1 MARPSGSRQRGGR
14 GQGARLLA
22 MALLAGVAL
31 VWSTPL
37 LWMLVASFRPQNF
50 GGLDMASL
58 WPDFEPTLA
67 NFVEALESADFAL
80 LYLNTL
86 VVCAGILAVQL
97 ATVTLAGYAFA
108 RLSFPGRELVF
119 YGFLLQLM
127 LVPPIL
133 IVPNLTTITRLGLYD
148 SLLGV
153 MAPYFASAFGVFLM
167 RQTFRTIPRDFEE
180 AAVVDGATWWQ
191 LVVRVL
197 VPLARPGMI
206 AFAIVSV
213 VSHWN
218 EFLWPLMVISSLDN
232 QTLTVGL
239 ASFTMGAES
248 ASQWGVIAAGTFLVA
263 APLLLAFGLFQR
275 QFVNSFLF
283 SGVK

>member
-1 MARPSGSRQRGGR
+1 MTRRASPG
-14 GQGARLLA
+14 
-22 MALLAGVAL
+22 ALLALATLSAVVL

-37 LWMLVASFRPQNF
+37 LWMAIAAFRPQNF

-58 WPDFEPTLA
+58 WPDFVPTLD
-67 NFVEALESADFAL
+67 NFAEALDSADFPL
-80 LYLNTL
+80 LYLNTVL
-86 VVCAGILAVQL
+86 VCLGTLAVQL

-108 RLSFPGRELVF
+108 RLRFPGKELVF

-133 IVPNLTTITRLGLYD
+133 IVPNLVTITRLGLYD

-167 RQTFRTIPRDFEE
+167 RQTFRTIPKDFEE
-180 AAVVDGATWWQ
+180 AAIVDGATWWQ
-191 LVVRVL
+191 LVWRVL
-197 VPLARPGMI
+197 VPLARPGMV
-206 AFAIVSV
+206 AFGIVSV

-218 EFLWPLMVISSLDN
+218 EFLWPLMVISTPDN
-232 QTLTVGL
+232 QTLTIGL

-263 APLLLAFGLFQR
+263 APLLAAFALFQR

>member
-1 MARPSGSRQRGGR
+1 MT
-14 GQGARLLA
+14 GAGTKGANPAA
-22 MALLAGVAL
+22 ML
-31 VWSTPL
+31 VIATLSAVILIWSTPL
-37 LWMLVASFRPQNF
+37 IWMAIASFRPQNF

-58 WPDFEPTLA
+58 WPDFSPTWA
-67 NFVEALESADFAL
+67 NFAEALDSAEFPL
-80 LYLNTL
+80 LYLNTAI
-86 VVCAGILAVQL
+86 VCAGTLGVQL
-97 ATVTLAGYAFA
+97 VTVTLAGYAFA
-108 RLSFPGRELVF
+108 RLRFPGKELLF
-119 YGFLLQLM
+119 YAFLLQLM

-133 IVPNLTTITRLGLYD
+133 IVPNLVTITRLGLYD

-153 MAPYFASAFGVFLM
+153 MVPYFASAFGVFLM
-167 RQTFRTIPRDFEE
+167 RQTFKTIPRDFEE
-180 AAVVDGATWWQ
+180 AAIVDGATWWQ
-191 LVVRVL
+191 LVWRVL

-218 EFLWPLMVISSLDN
+218 EFLWPLMVISSPDN
-232 QTLTVGL
+232 QTLTIGL

-248 ASQWGVIAAGTFLVA
+248 ASQWGVMAAGTFLVV
-263 APLLLAFGLFQR
+263 APLLAAFALFQR

>member
-1 MARPSGSRQRGGR
+1 MRTAMRTAMRSAMRDGR
-14 GQGARLLA
+14 WLA
-22 MALLAGVAL
+22 VAMLATVAL

-37 LWMLVASFRPQNF
+37 LWMSVAAFRPQNF

-58 WPDFEPTLA
+58 LPDFMPTLD
-67 NFVEALESADFAL
+67 NFAEALDSADFAR

-86 VVCAGILAVQL
+86 AVCGGILAVQL

-108 RLSFPGRELVF
+108 RLRFRGRDVVF
-119 YGFLLQLM
+119 HLFLLQLM
-127 LVPPIL
+127 IVPPVL
-133 IVPNLTTITRLGLYD
+133 IVPNLVTIVGLGLYD
-148 SLLGV
+148 TLLAV

-180 AAVVDGATWWQ
+180 AAMVEGANWAQIVW
-191 LVVRVL
+191 RVL
-197 VPLARPGMI
+197 VPLARPGMV

-213 VSHWN
+213 TAHWN
-218 EFLWPLMVISSLDN
+218 EFLWPLMVISSPDN
-232 QTLTVGL
+232 HTLTIGL
-239 ASFTMGAES
+239 ASFTRGAES

-263 APLLLAFGLFQR
+263 APLLAAFALFQR

-283 SGVK
+283 TGVK

>member
-1 MARPSGSRQRGGR
+1 MASMHPSAPRRVETGR
-14 GQGARLLA
+14 LVTI
-22 MALLAGVAL
+22 ALLALVAL

-37 LWMLVASFRPQNF
+37 AWMITASIRPQGF
-50 GGLDMASL
+50 GGLGMASL
-58 WPDFEPTLA
+58 VPDFVPTLA
-67 NFVEALESADFAL
+67 NFAEALDSADFAR
-80 LYLNTL
+80 LYLNTAI
-86 VVCAGILAVQL
+86 VCAGILAVQL
-97 ATVTLAGYAFA
+97 VTITLAGWAFA
-108 RLSFPGRELVF
+108 RLEFRGRGLFF
-119 YGFLLQLM
+119 YAFLLQLM

-133 IVPNLTTITRLGLYD
+133 IVPNLVTITKLGLYD
-148 SLLGV
+148 TLAAV

-180 AAVVDGATWWQ
+180 AAVVEGARWWQ
-191 LVVRVL
+191 VIVHVL
-197 VPLARPGMI
+197 VPLARPGLL

-218 EFLWPLMVISSLDN
+218 EFLWPLMVVSSTEN
-232 QTLTVGL
+232 QTLTIGL
-239 ASFTMGAES
+239 ASFTRGAES

-263 APLLLAFGLFQR
+263 APLMIAFALFQR

>member
-1 MARPSGSRQRGGR
+1 MRRTDPA
-14 GQGARLLA
+14 
-22 MALLAGVAL
+22 ALLALAALSAVVL

-37 LWMLVASFRPQNF
+37 LWMAVASFRPQNF
-50 GGLDMASL
+50 GGLDMAAL
-58 WPDFEPTLA
+58 WPDFVPTLA
-67 NFVEALESADFAL
+67 NFAEALDSADFPL
-80 LYLNTL
+80 LYLNT
-86 VVCAGILAVQL
+86 VIVCAGTLGVQL

-108 RLSFPGRELVF
+108 RLRFPGKELAF
-119 YGFLLQLM
+119 YAFLLQLM

-133 IVPNLTTITRLGLYD
+133 IVPNLVTITQLGLYD
-148 SLLGV
+148 NLIGV

-167 RQTFRTIPRDFEE
+167 RQTFRTIPKDFEE
-180 AAVVDGATWWQ
+180 AAIVDGATWWQ
-191 LVVRVL
+191 LVWRVL
-197 VPLARPGMI
+197 IPLARPGMI

-218 EFLWPLMVISSLDN
+218 EFLWPLMVISSPDN
-232 QTLTVGL
+232 QTLRLGL
-239 ASFTMGAES
+239 AAVARGAES

-263 APLLLAFGLFQR
+263 APLLLAFALFQR